1 VRELKLT
8 RILAYML
15 VFSCIITSIPFIATP
30 AQAVNEKITTA
41 IVNIDCPAT
50 DNMSQRIND
59 ALVNYMIK
67 SHRFEVIDGAA
78 VASKMKE
85 LKLSAVTNTT
95 QACDLGKALG
105 IGTVT
110 MVQAYGN
117 GCDTKKCWVDM
128 QIQVID
134 VETGIIIQQALSHG
148 EGYKVNT
155 YELSDE
161 AINNGVMAL
170 VNQMNDNLT
179 KVGLVAL
186 IKDGNINISLGG
198 DIGIKDN
205 SEYAVYRDNKV
216 IGKLRTKALDS
227 YDSTVERIIMVPGFL
242 LQEGDL
248 VVLAFN
254 QGDEISRNNSPS
266 TIQTNSAK
274 PALILTAILVGAA
287 IALIATNE
295 SSQVKEE
302 AKSFYFQSAFE
313 TTIPPYNVY
322 LLTVRILD
330 AKGYAVKDGTTV
342 TIKTGSS
349 SGVAYFSTSNTGTPG
364 PVNPL
369 EVYTK
374 NGIATVYVYVP
385 TSTTSSVTINA
396 KSENHSSQD
405 YVLNTY

>member
-15 VFSCIITSIPFIATP
+15 VFACFITSIPFIATP

-67 SHRFEVIDGAA
+67 SHRFELTDGAT
-78 VASKMKE
+78 VAAKMKE
-85 LKLSAVTNTT
+85 MKLNAVTNTS

-117 GCDTKKCWVDM
+117 GADTKKCWVDM
-128 QIQVID
+128 SIQVID
-134 VETGIIIQQALSHG
+134 VETGIIIQQAFSHG

-186 IKDGNINISLGG
+186 IKDGNININLGG
-198 DIGIKDN
+198 DIGIKDG

-216 IGKLRTKALDS
+216 IGKLRTKGLDS
-227 YDSTVERIIMVPGFL
+227 YDSTVERIVMVPGFL

-248 VVLAFN
+248 VVLACN
-254 QGDEISRNNSPS
+254 QGEEISRNNSPS

-295 SSQVKEE
+295 SSQVKEQP
-302 AKSFYFQSAFE
+302 KTFYFQSSFE
-313 TTIPPYNVY
+313 TTLPPYSVY

-330 AKGYAVKDGTTV
+330 AKGYPVKDGTTV
-342 TIKTGSS
+342 KFSAAGTSTFMSS
-349 SGVAYFSTSNTGTPG
+349 SNTGSPG
-364 PVNPL
+364 PINPI

-374 NGIATVYVYVP
+374 SGIATVYVYVNG
-385 TSTTSSVTINA
+385 TAGAITATC
-396 KSENHSSQD
+396 ENHVSQP
-405 YVLNTY
+405 YTVNVY